1 MYINF
6 VPKNKK
12 FIKKEMIK
20 MNKTF
25 LYPKLAASGIKNNRR
40 TYLPYILTCAGMIMM
55 FYIVAF
61 LQGNSFVAEMKGGE
75 MMQLMLGFGVV
86 IMVIFSAIFMFY
98 TNSFLIRGRKK
109 EFGLYNIL
117 GMGKRNI
124 ARILIWETVIVY
136 ISSLVVGNGCG
147 ILFSKLSELFLVNIM
162 KAEVDYEFHVDP
174 DVIKMSAL
182 WYAIIFLLI
191 LFNTMRQIRLTNPI
205 ELMKSENTGEKP
217 PKSNWFLTVPGIL
230 LLAGAYYMAVTIEN
244 PLTAVFA
251 FFLAVVMVILATYM
265 LFIEGSFVI
274 CRMMQKNKKYY
285 YKTNHFVS
293 VSSMVY
299 RMKRNGAGLASICI
313 LSTMVLVTLSSTI
326 CLYAGEEQM
335 LQERYPRDFLIN
347 AYSIEEEDVSL
358 VKGFVNDSVEKYG
371 EVPQNEIEYSY
382 ISIYGVFDGSSVV
395 LDPTNTDISSNE
407 ASTLTL
413 VPITDYN
420 KIMGEN
426 ISLARDEVII
436 TGVRSDYAF
445 DTINIKELGSFK
457 VVGKAKDFIFR
468 GDSAAIMAPEIYIFV
483 SDIDVL
489 RDVYEKQFEVYDTRY
504 TSSLHNYYGFDLNCD
519 DDTKIK
525 IYEEIH
531 FSAAQYQKDLYN
543 AGREDEWC
551 GVRTECAAWDAA
563 EFFAIYGGL
572 FFLGIIFGTVFII
585 AAALIMYYKQISE
598 GYEDK
603 ARFDILQ
610 KVGMTKREIKKS
622 INSQVLTVFFLPLVS
637 AGIHMAFAFPIISR
651 LLMLF
656 GLTDTAFFSVVTLLC
671 FGVFSAVYILVY
683 LITSHSYYNI
693 VQQG

>member
-265 LFIEGSFVI
+265 LFIAGSVVI
-274 CRMMQKNKKYY
+274 CR
-285 YKTNHFVS
+285 
-293 VSSMVY
+293 
-299 RMKRNGAGLASICI
+299 L
-313 LSTMVLVTLSSTI
+313 
-326 CLYAGEEQM
+326 
-335 LQERYPRDFLIN
+335 LQ
-347 AYSIEEEDVSL
+347 
-358 VKGFVNDSVEKYG
+358 
-371 EVPQNEIEYSY
+371 
-382 ISIYGVFDGSSVV
+382 
-395 LDPTNTDISSNE
+395 
-407 ASTLTL
+407 
-413 VPITDYN
+413 
-420 KIMGEN
+420 
-426 ISLARDEVII
+426 
-436 TGVRSDYAF
+436 
-445 DTINIKELGSFK
+445 
-457 VVGKAKDFIFR
+457 
-468 GDSAAIMAPEIYIFV
+468 
-483 SDIDVL
+483 
-489 RDVYEKQFEVYDTRY
+489 
-504 TSSLHNYYGFDLNCD
+504 
-519 DDTKIK
+519 
-525 IYEEIH
+525 
-531 FSAAQYQKDLYN
+531 
-543 AGREDEWC
+543 
-551 GVRTECAAWDAA
+551 
-563 EFFAIYGGL
+563 
-572 FFLGIIFGTVFII
+572 
-585 AAALIMYYKQISE
+585 
-598 GYEDK
+598 
-603 ARFDILQ
+603 
-610 KVGMTKREIKKS
+610 
-622 INSQVLTVFFLPLVS
+622 
-637 AGIHMAFAFPIISR
+637 
-651 LLMLF
+651 
-656 GLTDTAFFSVVTLLC
+656 
-671 FGVFSAVYILVY
+671 
-683 LITSHSYYNI
+683 
-693 VQQG
+693 